1 MSNAARSAKSSA
13 IIALTSKSLNMT
25 SVQRLEQQLDE
36 LELLQS
42 VFSEPGEFHT
52 DDQAVV
58 DHATAYV
65 KGLTDET
72 PNRLACGVHL
82 TVDAVSGKDDE
93 EEETYSTS
101 ARCTVDIAIRMSHRW
116 V

>member
-1 MSNAARSAKSSA
+1 MTAR
-13 IIALTSKSLNMT
+13 L
-25 SVQRLEQQLDE
+25 RLEQQLDE

-52 DDQAVV
+52 DDQTVV

-65 KGLTDET
+65 KGLADEV

-82 TVDAVSGKDDE
+82 TVDAVPDKEDE
-93 EEETYSTS
+93 EEKANYTTN
-101 ARCTVDIAIRMSHRW
+101 AQCTVDIAIRMSHR
-116 V
+116 